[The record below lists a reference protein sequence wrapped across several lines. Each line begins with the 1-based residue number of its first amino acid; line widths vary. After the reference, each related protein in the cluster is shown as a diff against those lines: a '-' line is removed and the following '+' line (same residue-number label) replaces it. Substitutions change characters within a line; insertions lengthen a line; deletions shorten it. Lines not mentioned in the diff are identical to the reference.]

1 MTSVRRVAGLVLNR
15 ERKGLLNNVQYSDKG
30 RANGRFVGGS
40 LVSVSRAVVPRLG
53 SDLASRS
60 RDGKSNVSFWL
71 LIRCLVDCVSR
82 TKERG
87 AANEGCRD

>member
-1 MTSVRRVAGLVLNR
+1 MTSVRRVARLVLNR
-15 ERKGLLNNVQYSDKG
+15 ERKGLLNHGLDKG

-40 LVSVSRAVVPRLG
+40 LVSVSRAVVPRLD
-53 SDLASRS
+53 SDLASDR
-60 RDGKSNVSFWL
+60 GIVKGNVVFWV
-71 LIRCLVDCVSR
+71 LIRCLVDSVSR